1 MISPI
6 SPDDSAVLTGFV
18 RPTEDDIEVDV
29 GFLNIQDGSIVP
41 ANSFLEEFLPLSN
54 IVWRDGT
61 TAAFLALDASFNP
74 ALALIDRRTG
84 ATSSEVL
91 DELPGFPISLAPDA
105 SGLLIAVEPEEEEDE
120 DEGAPD
126 GDQPP
131 IESSVESPF
140 DLRVQ
145 LRPPRTSITDVLDP
159 FLKYQEEADDEV
171 EVASVE
177 IELAYLDLRTG
188 QVTTLLGL
196 PEGSG
201 LTSMPAWSP
210 DGSKLAMTRITLEDL
225 DLSRGQVSLANLVTR
240 DTLGTIPPAENDLLQ
255 SNVVDIFDLSGGSV
269 EVSQIRA
276 ADENGDTFAG
286 VSWSTDG
293 FTLLTKMH
301 RPGRL
306 AGRAYPTYLYAESS
320 YIRFYDVA
328 TERVIGV
335 FSAPEISAPNFSTPM
350 FVTPDEVIFTSVRG
364 LSMRLYYYNRVS
376 GELREI
382 SDRNGMYGQIFMG
395 GQVLATRFSRQLVFR
410 YSSFQT
416 PPELYRIGWD
426 GQAFAALTYNN
437 VEVAELNQVQANEL
451 SFTLQ
456 DGSVRQGYLV
466 QPAGAAFPPQNE
478 PIIVWQEG
486 GPGLF
491 MVNQW
496 FANVEN
502 PFNLLP
508 NFGFSLLVLPLPG
521 REGWGPEFYNA
532 LADDDNFGA
541 VDVDEGA
548 QVVRQMIARGYTS
561 PDRIGITG
569 CSYGGY
575 FTSRSIARHPDLYA
589 AANTQCTLF
598 DLVTEWQTGFT
609 PLMSYLMGTPPTVDP
624 LEFINDSPGF
634 QASNVR
640 TPTLIFH
647 GQFDYLPVSIAKTFH
662 EEVQAAGAPVRMLV
676 FEDEGHGLAEPE
688 NQILAAQAQIS
699 WFRQHLAG
707 APVPQP
713 AEDAADTP
721 QEMTE
726 PEAQADPLPQPSVAE
741 PPADTPA
748 APAEALAVPAPSTEV
763 IIIQDEA
770 PQPAQPQPAPAPQP
784 PAAEPP
790 VDDRNGDDDADNG
803 NGMEEK
809 VRSSLVR
816 GLAPLP
822 ESP

>member
-1 MISPI
+1 L
-6 SPDDSAVLTGFV
+6 V
-18 RPTEDDIEVDV
+18 
-29 GFLNIQDGSIVP
+29 
-41 ANSFLEEFLPLSN
+41 
-54 IVWRDGT
+54 
-61 TAAFLALDASFNP
+61 
-74 ALALIDRRTG
+74 
-84 ATSSEVL
+84 
-91 DELPGFPISLAPDA
+91 
-105 SGLLIAVEPEEEEDE
+105 PEEEE
-120 DEGAPD
+120 
-126 GDQPP
+126 
-131 IESSVESPF
+131 ESSEEVSSGTNQSTLESPF

-145 LRPPRTSITDVLDP
+145 LRPPRSSITDVLSP
-159 FLKYQEEADDEV
+159 FLKYQEEVDDEI
-171 EVASVE
+171 EVASIE
-177 IELAYLDLRTG
+177 IELSYFDLRTG

-201 LTSMPAWSP
+201 LTSAPAWSP

-255 SNVVDIFDLSGGSV
+255 SNVVDVFDLSGGNV
-269 EVSQIRA
+269 DVSQIRA
-276 ADENGDTFAG
+276 ADENGDTFAS

-306 AGRAYPTYLYAESS
+306 EGRAYPTYLYAESS
-320 YIRFYDVA
+320 YIRFYDAA

-382 SDRNGMYGQIFMG
+382 SDRSGMYGQIFMG

-437 VEVAELNQVQANEL
+437 VEVAELNQVQANEV

-456 DGSVRQGYLV
+456 DGSVRRGYLV
-466 QPAGAAFPPQNE
+466 QPTGAAFPPQNE
-478 PIIVWQEG
+478 PLIVWQEG

-496 FANVEN
+496 FATVEN

-532 LADDDNFGA
+532 LADGDNFGA
-541 VDVDEGA
+541 IDVDEGA

-561 PDRIGITG
+561 PDRVGITG

-575 FTSRSIARHPDLYA
+575 FTSRSIVRYPDLYA

-598 DLVTEWQTGFT
+598 DLITEWQTGFT
-609 PLMSYLMGTPPTVDP
+609 PLISYLMGNAPTVDP

-634 QASNVR
+634 QAPNVR

-647 GQFDYLPVSIAKTFH
+647 GQFDYLPVSIAETFH
-662 EEVQAAGAPVRMLV
+662 EEVQAAGAPVRMLL
-676 FEDEGHGLAEPE
+676 FEDEGHGLGEPK

-721 QEMTE
+721 QEMPE
-726 PEAQADPLPQPSVAE
+726 PEAQSTPAQQPAAE
-741 PPADTPA
+741 EAQGSATEDVPA
-748 APAEALAVPAPSTEV
+748 APAEVLAVPEPAPEIT
-763 IIIQDEA
+763 IIQDTAPPAAPPQAAPVPTEA
-770 PQPAQPQPAPAPQP
+770 AAPPQAAPTAQPAQSPS
-784 PAAEPP
+784 
-790 VDDRNGDDDADNG
+790 GDGRGSGDGSSD
-803 NGMEEK
+803 EETI
-809 VRSSLVR
+809 RSSLMR

-822 ESP
+822 DSP